1 MLAPMSDTADLLTPR
16 DRDRLVGVHPTLV
29 LIVERAR
36 RAEPFFVIEG
46 KRSIERQRQLLA
58 EGRSRTLQSRHLTGH
73 AVDLGPMPLDWENKA
88 AFRAVAAAMQ
98 QAADEL
104 RARIRWGGSFRGF
117 FDGPHFELDAR
128 DFPP

>member
-1 MLAPMSDTADLLTPR
+1 MEPTPDLLTPR
-16 DRDRLVGVHPTLV
+16 DRTRLVGVHPTLV
-29 LIVERAR
+29 RIVERAR
-36 RAEPFFVIEG
+36 QAEPFFVIEG
-46 KRSIERQRQLLA
+46 LRTLARQQQLLS

-73 AVDLGPMPLDWENKA
+73 AVDLAPMPLDWENKA
-88 AFRAVAAAMQ
+88 AFRSVAAAMQ